1 MRAVLIMRPYL
12 DPPLKKFILDTK
24 IYRLLYCTLVRN
36 TGLYMNQE
44 NYIPAVERTVQL
56 IEIVAQNPQGI
67 SPQEIMNALEMPRS
81 TLFQMLKTLKQLGYI
96 EQAEKRGRYRS
107 GPRLEL
113 WANAAISSG
122 QDLTAAFYN
131 EANRN
136 PFQETII
143 LITMM
148 NGSPYI
154 SAQVE
159 CNQVLRSAF
168 PIGNWEGN
176 PSLINNIFTPNP
188 GDEIFKNGV
197 AVFDDAEMWA
207 CAAPIC
213 QDGITANAA
222 LLISAPKSRW
232 DQAAFQE
239 KFGTDLRSMASRLSY
254 QIGAPHYT
262 PYHQASDTQMQA
274 TTALSANEINDFLQG
289 PWSARLACV
298 RPDGKPHV
306 VPVWQEWDGNRF
318 TVLAWKGSYWANYL
332 LENPNVSLTIDE
344 PWAPFH
350 RIVVRG
356 LANQHPHIKTEVIE
370 RMSKRYMGAAL
381 PQMINRIEIAFEI
394 TPDQVKGWKGMAGA
408 DHD

>member
-1 MRAVLIMRPYL
+1 
-12 DPPLKKFILDTK
+12 
-24 IYRLLYCTLVRN
+24 
-36 TGLYMNQE
+36 MNQD
-44 NYIPAVERTVQL
+44 NFIPAVERTVQL
-56 IEIVAQNPQGI
+56 IEIIAQSPQGI
-67 SPQEIMNALEMPRS
+67 SPQELMNALEMPRS

-136 PFQETII
+136 PLPETII
-143 LITMM
+143 LITML
-148 NGSPYI
+148 NSNLYI
-154 SAQVE
+154 NAQVE
-159 CNQVLRSAF
+159 SSHVLRSAF
-168 PIGNWEGN
+168 PIGNWEGSQ
-176 PSLINNIFTPNP
+176 SLIEGIFTPNT
-188 GDEIFKNGV
+188 GDDIFNNGV
-197 AVFDDAEMWA
+197 AVFDDGETWA

-232 DQAAFQE
+232 EKTAFKE

-254 QIGAPHYT
+254 QIGATHYT
-262 PYHQASDTQMQA
+262 PYHQLSDSQIQA
-274 TTALSANEINDFLQG
+274 TSELSTNEINNFLQG
-289 PWSARLACV
+289 PWSARLACI

-306 VPVWQEWDGNRF
+306 VPVWQEWDGKHF

-356 LANQHPHIKTEVIE
+356 LAIQKPQIKPEIIE
-370 RMSKRYMGAAL
+370 RMSKRYMGAVS
-381 PQMINRIEIAFEI
+381 PQMTSRIEIAFEI
-394 TPDQVKGWKGMAGA
+394 TPEQIKGWKGMAGEN
-408 DHD
+408 HG

>member
-1 MRAVLIMRPYL
+1 MCVAWIGVLIWTLPYR
-12 DPPLKKFILDTK
+12 FATFLDTQ
-24 IYRLLYCTLVRN
+24 IYRLLYCTLVHN

-56 IEIVAQNPQGI
+56 IEIIAQNPQGI

-122 QDLTAAFYN
+122 QDLIAAFYN

-168 PIGNWEGN
+168 TIGNWEGN
-176 PSLINNIFTPNP
+176 PSLIAGIFKPNT
-188 GDEIFKNGV
+188 GDEIFNNGL
-197 AVFDDAEMWA
+197 W
-207 CAAPIC
+207 C
-213 QDGITANAA
+213 
-222 LLISAPKSRW
+222 
-232 DQAAFQE
+232 
-239 KFGTDLRSMASRLSY
+239 
-254 QIGAPHYT
+254 
-262 PYHQASDTQMQA
+262 
-274 TTALSANEINDFLQG
+274 
-289 PWSARLACV
+289 
-298 RPDGKPHV
+298 
-306 VPVWQEWDGNRF
+306 
-318 TVLAWKGSYWANYL
+318 
-332 LENPNVSLTIDE
+332 
-344 PWAPFH
+344 
-350 RIVVRG
+350 
-356 LANQHPHIKTEVIE
+356 
-370 RMSKRYMGAAL
+370 
-381 PQMINRIEIAFEI
+381 
-394 TPDQVKGWKGMAGA
+394 
-408 DHD
+408 